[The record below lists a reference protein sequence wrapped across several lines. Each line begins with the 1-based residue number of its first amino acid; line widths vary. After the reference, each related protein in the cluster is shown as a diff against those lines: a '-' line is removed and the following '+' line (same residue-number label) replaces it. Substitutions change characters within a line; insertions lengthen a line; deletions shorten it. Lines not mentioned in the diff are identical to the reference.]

1 MYHLIISAPA
11 RGSLVDRPS
20 PTILRCHSVGTK
32 RHCSALVAALAA
44 DGILSPLWGLRA
56 ADGVMGDVPAAGQ
69 RAQSKEGT
77 VPALEDFGTYP
88 ACADDGQD
96 LRRASL
102 SCAVAPLTRC

>member
-44 DGILSPLWGLRA
+44 DEGEHDYCNYQQDQCQAYA
-56 ADGVMGDVPAAGQ
+56 ARQ
-69 RAQSKEGT
+69 H
-77 VPALEDFGTYP
+77 
-88 ACADDGQD
+88 
-96 LRRASL
+96 
-102 SCAVAPLTRC
+102 